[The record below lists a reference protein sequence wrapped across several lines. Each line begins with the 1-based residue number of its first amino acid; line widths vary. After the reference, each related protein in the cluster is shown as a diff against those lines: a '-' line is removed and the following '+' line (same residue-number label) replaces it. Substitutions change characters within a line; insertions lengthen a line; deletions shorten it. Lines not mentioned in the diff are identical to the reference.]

1 MNILIFSDGSGNE
14 RFYMPIKGDF
24 RQLLERLL
32 ELWPQVRLERVHQA
46 QPSNA

>member
-14 RFYMPIKGDF
+14 RFYLPVKGDF

-32 ELWPQVRLERVHQA
+32 ELWPQVSLERLPQP